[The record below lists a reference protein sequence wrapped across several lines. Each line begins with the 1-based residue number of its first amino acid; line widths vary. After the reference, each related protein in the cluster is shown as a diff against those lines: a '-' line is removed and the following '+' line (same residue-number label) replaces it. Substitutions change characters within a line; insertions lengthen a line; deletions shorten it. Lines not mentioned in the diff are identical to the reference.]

1 MLYSEGRAF
10 AGFGRT
16 LVLEHSAWLCR
27 LEKEKTKSQRQSRG
41 ERVQGGA
48 GRSHAGEGE
57 LAAQP
62 ESSGSWHP
70 RPRAPTDHTRFWATG
85 IWSSSQHARSCLS
98 APCLGFP
105 LPPGRN
111 RKARRDRKTHTEVWA
126 TSSPELS
133 TGSHVLQPGH
143 EDVGNRWGLRG
154 AAPAAPPLGCR
165 PTDPLGDRAPL
176 RTGFPLLAEDKRG
189 CQASADQRAEQGA
202 KELALKSGTQHGL
215 EGGVGPR
222 LQYTGLHPEN
232 SLPTPA
238 PESPACPVPSG
249 PVHTASRT
257 GHSLGDAICNDV
269 LSRRTWMEGL

>member
-41 ERVQGGA
+41 EGVQGGA

-70 RPRAPTDHTRFWATG
+70 GPRAPTEHTRFWAMG

-98 APCLGFP
+98 ALCLGFP
-105 LPPGRN
+105 LPPGIN
-111 RKARRDRKTHTEVWA
+111 QKARRDRKTHTEVWA

-133 TGSHVLQPGH
+133 TWSHVLQPGH
-143 EDVGNRWGLRG
+143 KDVRNRWALRG
-154 AAPAAPPLGCR
+154 AAPSSSSPGVQAHC
-165 PTDPLGDRAPL
+165 PTG
-176 RTGFPLLAEDKRG
+176 
-189 CQASADQRAEQGA
+189 
-202 KELALKSGTQHGL
+202 
-215 EGGVGPR
+215 
-222 LQYTGLHPEN
+222 
-232 SLPTPA
+232 
-238 PESPACPVPSG
+238 
-249 PVHTASRT
+249 
-257 GHSLGDAICNDV
+257 
-269 LSRRTWMEGL
+269 